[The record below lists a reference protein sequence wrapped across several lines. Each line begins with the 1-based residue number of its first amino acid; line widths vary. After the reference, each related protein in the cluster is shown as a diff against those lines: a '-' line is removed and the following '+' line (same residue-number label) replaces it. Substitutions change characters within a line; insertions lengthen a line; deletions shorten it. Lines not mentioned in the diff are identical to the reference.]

1 MGASLPCV
9 YYHASTQYV
18 DMKNSTTKTAFLAL
32 SSVLTI
38 VALATATLG
47 TAHSTSVTSY
57 SFNLIGPNTTMAQN
71 TIPGTPIAA
80 GDVLRLTGSGA
91 FDLSKDAASGGGSF
105 THYKPDGSVFARG
118 VWVVTGFQS
127 FTSYGGPSSGIQ
139 GGVLLV
145 TVSIIGPEATF
156 TGLTLQVSCHV
167 NAPANAPEEGTTLP
181 GLFSVSTG
189 GNTLFHLNN

>member
-1 MGASLPCV
+1 MN
-9 YYHASTQYV
+9 
-18 DMKNSTTKTAFLAL
+18 NSTEKTTILAL

-38 VALATATLG
+38 LALATAMLG
-47 TAHSTSVTSY
+47 NAYAASVTSY
-57 SFNLIGPNTTMAQN
+57 SFNLIGPNTAMAQN

-91 FDLSKDAASGGGSF
+91 FDSSKGTARGGGSF

-118 VWVVTGFQS
+118 LWVVTGFQS
-127 FTSYGGPSSGIQ
+127 FTSYGGPNPGVQ

-156 TGLTLQVSCHV
+156 AGLTLQASCHV
-167 NAPANAPEEGTTLP
+167 NAPAGAPEEGTTLP
-181 GLFSVSTG
+181 GLFSEPTG
-189 GNTLFHLNN
+189 GNTLFHSN

>member
-1 MGASLPCV
+1 MG
-9 YYHASTQYV
+9 
-18 DMKNSTTKTAFLAL
+18 MKNSTKKTVFLAL
-32 SSVLTI
+32 ISVLTI
-38 VALATATLG
+38 LALATATLG
-47 TAHSTSVTSY
+47 TAHATSTTSH
-57 SFNLIGPNTTMAQN
+57 SFNLVGPNTAMAQN

-80 GDVLRLTGSGA
+80 GDVLRLTGAGA
-91 FDLSKDAASGGGSF
+91 LDLSKEAASGGGSF

-118 VWVVTGFQS
+118 LWVVTGFQS
-127 FTSYGGPSSGIQ
+127 FTSYGGPSSGVQ

-156 TGLTLQVSCHV
+156 SGLTLQVSCHV

-181 GLFSVSTG
+181 GLFSVPTG